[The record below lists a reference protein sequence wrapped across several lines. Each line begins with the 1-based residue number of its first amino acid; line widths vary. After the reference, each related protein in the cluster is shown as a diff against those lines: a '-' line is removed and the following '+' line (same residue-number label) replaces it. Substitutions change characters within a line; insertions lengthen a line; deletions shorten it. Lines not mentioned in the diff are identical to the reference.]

1 MKLKEYAAWK
11 KENEDFF
18 KLLEAEKSILLDRL
32 KEVFLVLD
40 KIVFFDEIARDTSEY
55 QVFFEV
61 GYSYVFDRMNEIKIY
76 FEEYFHGSKM
86 LFKKYEL
93 LISYLMYM
101 EDYREVLIEKSK
113 ISIHENEMFD
123 KIFKEIEDIL
133 KKNKDFSLSL
143 LDNYDF
149 EIQKMIKYDKEILT
163 ILDIFSLAYEEM
175 Q

>member
-1 MKLKEYAAWK
+1 MKIKEYVVWK

-18 KLLEAEKSILLDRL
+18 TLLELEKSILLDRL

-40 KIVFFDEIARDTSEY
+40 KIVLYDEIKQDTTEY

-61 GYSYVFDRMNEIKIY
+61 GFSYVFDRINEIKIY
-76 FEEYFHGSKM
+76 FKEYFFESKL

-93 LISYLMYM
+93 IISYLMYM

-113 ISIHENEMFD
+113 ITIHENELFE
-123 KIFKEIEDIL
+123 KIFKEIDDIL
-133 KKNKDFSLSL
+133 KKNKDFSLDL

-149 EIQKMIKYDKEILT
+149 EIQKMITSDKDILT